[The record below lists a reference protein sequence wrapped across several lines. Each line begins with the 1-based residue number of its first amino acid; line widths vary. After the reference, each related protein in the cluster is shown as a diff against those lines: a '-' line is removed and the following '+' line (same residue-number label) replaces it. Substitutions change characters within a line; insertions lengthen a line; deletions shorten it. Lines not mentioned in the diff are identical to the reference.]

1 MEDVVVVSA
10 ARTPLGSFHG
20 ALSSVHAAKLGA
32 IAIKAAVE
40 RAGIDPELVEQ
51 AFMGCVLPAGL
62 GQAPARQAV
71 RFAGL
76 PEHVCATTINKVCGS
91 GLRTVMLAAQEIMCG
106 NAEVVI
112 AGGMENMSQAPY
124 ALAKARTGYR
134 MGNGALE
141 DLMIKDGLWDPYG
154 DQHMGK
160 YAEKCAAEHGIS
172 RERQDDFAAES
183 YKRALRATAEGAF
196 KDEIVPVEV
205 PQRKG
210 DPKIVDVDEE
220 PQRFNEGKM
229 RALRP
234 AFVKDGTVTAGNASS
249 INDGAAA
256 LVLMSASKAAE
267 LGLEPMA
274 KIGAMANHANPPEW
288 FTTAPAYCVDK
299 ALERAGLQASDI
311 DLWEVNEAFSVV
323 ALFTQD
329 HCGYDAAN
337 CNVNGGAVAIGHP
350 IGASGARIFVTLLY
364 EMQKRDAKRGLAT
377 LCIGG
382 GEAVAVIAAR

>member
-1 MEDVVVVSA
+1 MEDVVVVAA

-32 IAIKAAVE
+32 IAIRAAVE
-40 RAGIDPELVEQ
+40 RAGIDPEIIDQ

-76 PEHVCATTINKVCGS
+76 PEHVCATTVNKVCGS

-106 NAEVVI
+106 NADVVI

-141 DLMIKDGLWDPYG
+141 DLMVKDGLWDPYG

-160 YAEKCAAEHGIS
+160 YAEKCAAEYGIS

-210 DPKIVDVDEE
+210 DPIVVDVDEE

-229 RALRP
+229 RKLRP
-234 AFVKDGTVTAGNASS
+234 AFVKDGTV
-249 INDGAAA
+249 
-256 LVLMSASKAAE
+256 
-267 LGLEPMA
+267 
-274 KIGAMANHANPPEW
+274 
-288 FTTAPAYCVDK
+288 
-299 ALERAGLQASDI
+299 
-311 DLWEVNEAFSVV
+311 
-323 ALFTQD
+323 
-329 HCGYDAAN
+329 
-337 CNVNGGAVAIGHP
+337 
-350 IGASGARIFVTLLY
+350 
-364 EMQKRDAKRGLAT
+364 
-377 LCIGG
+377 
-382 GEAVAVIAAR
+382 